1 MKQLQQR
8 PFKTQ
13 ILHQLNVKPSIN
25 LARVIVAPLDKL
37 QFELFLVVC
46 SELHLSATWPS
57 LSEEM
62 IVENDVYS

>member
-1 MKQLQQR
+1 MHQFN
-8 PFKTQ
+8 FK
-13 ILHQLNVKPSIN
+13 HSIT
-25 LARVIVAPLDKL
+25 LSRVIVAPLDKL
-37 QFELFLVVC
+37 QFESFLMVC